1 MIIEGVKSLGI
12 ADIKVI
18 TYKKFMDFRGH
29 FCETI
34 NKPQLTIF
42 NDYSFVQFNESRSN
56 PFTVRGL
63 HFQTS
68 PPMGK
73 LVRTIYGHMI
83 DVALDIRRDSKTF
96 GKIIMYEMPSDN
108 YSDFGEWIWIP
119 PGFAHGVVSITETI
133 IEYACTST
141 WNKESEESISVY
153 SRDIDWSLCDK
164 NLKKCF
170 EVIMD
175 STPLISEKDKN
186 AIEFSSWRHKL

>member
-1 MIIEGVKSLGI
+1 MIIENVKSLEI
-12 ADIKVI
+12 EDIKVI
-18 TYKKFMDFRGH
+18 TYKKFIDFRGH

-42 NDYSFVQFNESRSN
+42 NDDSFVQFNESRSN

-83 DVALDIRRDSKTF
+83 DMALDIRKDSKTF
-96 GKIIMYEMPSDN
+96 GKIIMHDMPSDK
-108 YSDFGEWIWIP
+108 YSNFGEWIWIP
-119 PGFAHGVVSITETI
+119 PGFAHGIASITETI

-141 WNKESEESISVY
+141 WNSNSEESVSVY
-153 SRDIDWSLCDK
+153 SSDIDWSMCDK

-170 EVIMD
+170 DVIM
-175 STPLISEKDKN
+175 SSIPLISDKDKN
-186 AIEFSSWRHKL
+186 AMSFSSWRLKQ